1 MPLHHPSSGAARVF
15 LGLIRIDSMLRV
27 YIDIPEIQARLLR
40 SVSAAFCAP
49 LCSAFRSAFCS
60 VLSRELEVL
69 AGIHDD
75 VRYILDDFF
84 LPHRERRAA
93 DMVLSRQRL
102 KALSP
107 GHSRHAD
114 AL

>member
-1 MPLHHPSSGAARVF
+1 MEAISSTCVPDRGALCAARV
-15 LGLIRIDSMLRV
+15 LRSHRRIDSMLRV

-60 VLSRELEVL
+60 VLSRELEVR

-75 VRYILDDFF
+75 VRYIFDDFF
-84 LPHRERRAA
+84 LPYCEC
-93 DMVLSRQRL
+93 
-102 KALSP
+102 
-107 GHSRHAD
+107 
-114 AL
+114 

>member
-1 MPLHHPSSGAARVF
+1 MAWKQSPPLAYQTAGRCALRVF
-15 LGLIRIDSMLRV
+15 LGLFSGLFSQIDSMLRV

-69 AGIHDD
+69 A
-75 VRYILDDFF
+75 
-84 LPHRERRAA
+84 
-93 DMVLSRQRL
+93 
-102 KALSP
+102 
-107 GHSRHAD
+107 
-114 AL
+114 